1 MTTKLSI
8 STQPEHEIFY
18 PDTDGLPLPDNL
30 LQEPFFIE
38 LLATIKAFFEDMN
51 ALVSGNTIIYY
62 VEGDPTLSVA
72 PDCYIA
78 FGVDRASLL
87 ERHLTYRVWDAG
99 KFPDFVLEIGSPS
112 TADNDLG
119 PKRELYARLGA
130 LEYWRYDP
138 TGGDYY
144 GEPLVGEYLVEGEY
158 RRFEMISDPDG
169 LPRAHSPLLNL
180 DLRWEEGR
188 LRFYDPASGRWL
200 ENTSESLARAESAE
214 LRAESAQA
222 RAESA
227 ELHAESERDS
237 RVAAELRAESERNAR
252 IAAESRI
259 TQMQAELQRL
269 RGNGDR

>member
-1 MTTKLSI
+1 MTTKLST
-8 STQPEHEIFY
+8 STQPEHEVIY

-38 LLATIKAFFEDMN
+38 LLSTLKPFFEN
-51 ALVSGNTIIYY
+51 LNVLVSGNTIIYY
-62 VEGDPTLSVA
+62 VECDPTLSVA

-78 FGVDRASLL
+78 FGMDRASLL
-87 ERHLTYRVWDAG
+87 KRHLTYRVWDAG

-112 TADNDLG
+112 TANNDLG
-119 PKRELYARLGA
+119 PKRDLYARLGA

-158 RRFEMISDPDG
+158 HRFEMMPDPDG

-188 LRFYDPASGRWL
+188 LRFYDPASGSWP
-200 ENTSESLARAESAE
+200 ENASESLARARSAE
-214 LRAESAQA
+214 A
-222 RAESA
+222 RADSA
-227 ELHAESERDS
+227 EVRAQSERD
-237 RVAAELRAESERNAR
+237 AR
-252 IAAESRI
+252 IAAEAQLA
-259 TQMQAELQRL
+259 QMQAELRRL
-269 RGNGDR
+269 RGDIER

>member
-8 STQPEHEIFY
+8 PAEIEQEIIY

-38 LLATIKAFFEDMN
+38 ILATLKAFLEGLDV
-51 ALVSGNTIIYY
+51 LVSGNTIIYY
-62 VEGDPTLSVA
+62 VEGDPSLSVA
-72 PDCYIA
+72 PDCYVA
-78 FGVDRASLL
+78 LGVSRAAIL
-87 ERHLTYRVWDAG
+87 ERHLTYRVWEAG

-119 PKRELYARLGA
+119 PKRDLYARLGA

-158 RRFEMISDPDG
+158 RRFELVDDPDG
-169 LPRAHSPLLNL
+169 LPRSHSPLLNL

-188 LRFYDPASGRWL
+188 LRFYDPATGRWL
-200 ENTSESLARAESAE
+200 ENNVESLARAEAEHDARMDAEARAETAEARMAEMEAE
-214 LRAESAQA
+214 LR
-222 RAESA
+222 
-227 ELHAESERDS
+227 
-237 RVAAELRAESERNAR
+237 
-252 IAAESRI
+252 
-259 TQMQAELQRL
+259 RL
-269 RGNGDR
+269 RGE

>member
-8 STQPEHEIFY
+8 STSTQPEHEVIY

-38 LLATIKAFFEDMN
+38 LLATLKSFFEGLN

-78 FGVDRASLL
+78 FGVDRALLL

-112 TADNDLG
+112 TANNDLG
-119 PKRELYARLGA
+119 PKRDLYARLGA
-130 LEYWRYDP
+130 LEYWLYDP

-144 GEPLVGEYLVEGEY
+144 GEPLIGEYLVEGEY
-158 RRFEMISDPDG
+158 HRFEMMPDPDG

-188 LRFYDPASGRWL
+188 LRFYDPVSDSWL
-200 ENTSESLARAESAE
+200 LNTSEFRALAESAESRAQSAESRAESAE
-214 LRAESAQA
+214 SHAQSAES

-227 ELHAESERDS
+227 ESRAQSERD
-237 RVAAELRAESERNAR
+237 AR
-252 IAAESRI
+252 IAAEAQLA
-259 TQMQAELQRL
+259 QMQAELRRL
-269 RGNGDR
+269 RQNG

>member
-18 PDTDGLPLPDNL
+18 PDTDERPLPDNL

-38 LLATIKAFFEDMN
+38 LLATLKAFFEDM
-51 ALVSGNTIIYY
+51 AILVSGNTIIYY

-72 PDCYIA
+72 PDCYIV
-78 FGVDRASLL
+78 FGIDRASLL

-144 GEPLVGEYLVEGEY
+144 GDPLVGEYLVEGEY
-158 RRFEMISDPDG
+158 RRFEMMSDPDG
-169 LPRAHSPLLNL
+169 LPCAHSPLLNL
-180 DLRWEEGR
+180 DLRWEGGR
-188 LRFYDPASGRWL
+188 LRFYDPVTGRWL
-200 ENTSESLARAESAE
+200 ENTSESIAR
-214 LRAESAQA
+214 
-222 RAESA
+222 
-227 ELHAESERDS
+227 AESERDA
-237 RVAAELRAESERNAR
+237 RVAAEVRAADAEAR
-252 IAAESRI
+252 AADAEAR
-259 TQMQAELQRL
+259 MAEMEAELLRL
-269 RGNGDR
+269 RGS

>member
-8 STQPEHEIFY
+8 PQTYSEQEIIY

-38 LLATIKAFFEDMN
+38 VLATLKAFLEGLDV
-51 ALVSGNTIIYY
+51 LVSGNTLIYY
-62 VEGDPTLSVA
+62 VEGDPSLSVA
-72 PDCYIA
+72 PDCYVV
-78 FGVDRASLL
+78 FGVSRAALL
-87 ERHLTYRVWDAG
+87 ESHLTYRVWEAG

-112 TADNDLG
+112 TADNDMG

-158 RRFEMISDPDG
+158 RRFEMMDDAEG

-188 LRFYDPASGRWL
+188 LRFYDPVSGRWL
-200 ENTSESLARAESAE
+200 ENNAESIARAESEYNA
-214 LRAESAQA
+214 
-222 RAESA
+222 
-227 ELHAESERDS
+227 
-237 RVAAELRAESERNAR
+237 RVAAEARAD
-252 IAAESRI
+252 AAEAR
-259 TQMQAELQRL
+259 MAEMEAELQRL
-269 RGNGDR
+269 RGE

>member
-8 STQPEHEIFY
+8 PEQVEQEIIY

-38 LLATIKAFFEDMN
+38 VLATLKAFLEGLDV
-51 ALVSGNTIIYY
+51 LVSGNTLIYY
-62 VEGDPTLSVA
+62 VEGDPSQSVA
-72 PDCYIA
+72 PDCYVV
-78 FGVDRASLL
+78 FGVSRAALL
-87 ERHLTYRVWDAG
+87 ERHLTYRVWEAG

-112 TADNDLG
+112 TAENDTG

-138 TGGDYY
+138 TGGEYY

-158 RRFEMISDPDG
+158 RRFEMIADTEG

-188 LRFYDPASGRWL
+188 LRFYDPVSDRWL
-200 ENTSESLARAESAE
+200 ENNAESIARAEAERDARIVAEALAETERYARMAAEARVVEMEAE
-214 LRAESAQA
+214 LR
-222 RAESA
+222 
-227 ELHAESERDS
+227 
-237 RVAAELRAESERNAR
+237 
-252 IAAESRI
+252 
-259 TQMQAELQRL
+259 RL
-269 RGNGDR
+269 RGE

>member
-8 STQPEHEIFY
+8 TTYSEQEIIY

-38 LLATIKAFFEDMN
+38 VLATLKAFLEGLDV
-51 ALVSGNTIIYY
+51 LVSGNTLIYY
-62 VEGDPTLSVA
+62 VEGDPSLSVA
-72 PDCYIA
+72 PDCYVV
-78 FGVDRASLL
+78 FGVSRAALL
-87 ERHLTYRVWDAG
+87 ERHLTYRVWEAG

-138 TGGDYY
+138 TGGEHY
-144 GEPLVGEYLVEGEY
+144 GEPLVGEYLEEGEY
-158 RRFEMISDPDG
+158 QRFEMMSDADG

-188 LRFYDPASGRWL
+188 LRFYDPVSGRWL
-200 ENTSESLARAESAE
+200 ENYVESIARAEVEHNA
-214 LRAESAQA
+214 
-222 RAESA
+222 
-227 ELHAESERDS
+227 
-237 RVAAELRAESERNAR
+237 RVAADARAD
-252 IAAESRI
+252 AAEAR
-259 TQMQAELQRL
+259 MAEMEAELQRL
-269 RGNGDR
+269 HGE